1 MVKKRPKKIIQIPIE
16 DGLLKRIDDTA
27 GDVAESGSAFIR
39 EACKMR
45 LKDLEARELERRYIA
60 GYRKRPEE
68 TVWAKTG
75 AKFLSHVL
83 SKEKW

>member
-27 GDVAESGSAFIR
+27 GDVAESRSAFIR

-75 AKFLSHVL
+75 AKFLSRVL
-83 SKEKW
+83 SLEKW